1 MPRRTLL
8 ALTAIAFTLFALAAA
23 VTDVSPVARLL
34 AQPEADVL
42 ERRFSRVPN
51 ANAATCNPRG
61 DADVKACL
69 VPGSD
74 ALADQSKRV
83 APGVDCFWRKD
94 DTKRFEDVAGNSGGA
109 GSAVRFRFIVANRCA
124 VPVQV
129 QLTLSA
135 PEGNALRFRDC
146 EATVFT
152 QTLAPGA
159 RPFVQT
165 CMSLPYRAGSQ
176 TFTRSFSIGGRAPG
190 AGPFVL
196 FDPEVVIEEAA
207 AP

>member
-1 MPRRTLL
+1 MYRRTFL
-8 ALTAIAFTLFALAAA
+8 ALTAAALCLLPLA
-23 VTDVSPVARLL
+23 VVFSEVAPVARLL
-34 AQPEADVL
+34 AQPDADFL
-42 ERRFSRVPN
+42 DRRLLRAANP
-51 ANAATCNPRG
+51 NAATCNPRG

-69 VPGSD
+69 VPGAD
-74 ALADQSKRV
+74 PLADQAKRL

-109 GSAVRFRFIVANRCA
+109 GTSVRFRFIVANRCA

-129 QLTLSA
+129 QLTLSEPA
-135 PEGNALRFRDC
+135 GDALRFRDC
-146 EATVFT
+146 DGTVFT
-152 QTLAPGA
+152 RTLAPGSQ
-159 RPFVQT
+159 PFVQT
-165 CMSLPYRAGSQ
+165 CMSLPYRAGAL
-176 TFTRSFSIGGRAPG
+176 TFSRSFSIGGRVPD